1 MSLWEAFCERFGGKE
16 KIEIKITE
24 AGGVITVINP
34 RCRVFRFTMQQDIQQ
49 DWFERDPEDTID
61 YMTHQIEEAAR
72 RANRNMKDELKK
84 LRSTG
89 QKNGVT

>member
-1 MSLWEAFCERFGGKE
+1 MSLWEAFCESFGGKPR
-16 KIEIKITE
+16 KEIKITE
-24 AGGVITVINP
+24 AGDLKTVTNP
-34 RCRVFRFTMQQDIQQ
+34 SCRIFRFTIQLDIEQAL
-49 DWFERDPEDTID
+49 FERDPERTID